1 MQKVKIIMT
10 FALVS
15 TLLFFFSSTLQA
27 AIVSVPATA
36 SGGFGSQGNPGST
49 RFVLGHTF
57 SSSGEMISIS
67 ASGGVNLSINT
78 RNVGPDGISAPA
90 GTPFAFTISYTPLEE
105 PLVESGALIIPRPNG
120 DTIEKIG
127 ALIGAYIPEPIAN
140 DPNFSPFDEDL
151 VNLGIPS
158 TDLFLIGSQATLRS
172 PGAGALYLGINE
184 WFASNNSGAFQ
195 VTIDPVPIPP
205 AVWLFGSG
213 LVGLVGIRKNFK
225 K

>member
-49 RFVLGHTF
+49 GFVLGHTF
-57 SSSGEMISIS
+57 STGGEKISLS

-78 RNVGPDGISAPA
+78 RNVGPDGITAPA

-105 PLVESGALIIPRPNG
+105 PLVESGALTIPRPDG
-120 DTIEKIG
+120 DPIENIG
-127 ALIGAYIPEPIAN
+127 ALIGAFVPASVAN
-140 DPNFSPFDEDL
+140 DANFSPFDEDI
-151 VNLGIPS
+151 VDEGIPS
-158 TDLFLIGSQATLRS
+158 TDLFLIGSKATLSS
-172 PGAGALYLGINE
+172 PGPGSLYLGINE

-195 VTIDPVPIPP
+195 VAIDPVPLP
-205 AVWLFGSG
+205 AAAWLLSSG
-213 LVGLVGIRKNFK
+213 LIGVVGIRKNYK